1 MCDPI
6 RGRMFELFF
15 LFFFYLN
22 KTHNLVIVKNR
33 IKLKKYL
40 LHKMIKNNNAIYI
53 LLISIALNSC
63 QYENAEE
70 LFYSYIHPPDT
81 TQLDTVINPVLLVN
95 IPFNGK
101 IEDESENKIAI
112 VTHGSPKL
120 TYDRFNKAN
129 RALYLNGHDQF
140 IELDLGEQDSISVSF
155 WFLYE
160 SGISSYASF
169 FDYGYNAAKTNID
182 GYSGATSFS
191 ITTYYNNID
200 VLNADYTFRYQDW
213 YHIYVSSGNENTMY
227 VNTEKVGQLY
237 KSIVLEL
244 SNSNMILGKSV
255 LEKTENE
262 KYFNGIID
270 DIKIYNFLLSE
281 QEICDLYNEGITK

>member
-1 MCDPI
+1 
-6 RGRMFELFF
+6 
-15 LFFFYLN
+15 
-22 KTHNLVIVKNR
+22 
-33 IKLKKYL
+33 
-40 LHKMIKNNNAIYI
+40 MIKNNNPIYVI
-53 LLISIALNSC
+53 LMFIVLNSC

-70 LFYSYIHPPDT
+70 LFYSNIHPIDT
-81 TQLDTVINPVLLVN
+81 TQLDTIINPVLLVD

-101 IEDESENKIAI
+101 IEDESENEIVI

-182 GYSGATSFS
+182 AYSGATSFNL
-191 ITTYYNNID
+191 TTYYNNLE

-227 VNTEKVGQLY
+227 VNTEKAGQLN

-244 SNSNMILGKSV
+244 TNSIMIIGKSV
-255 LEKTENE
+255 LKDTENE

-270 DIKIYNFLLSE
+270 DIKIYNYLLNE
-281 QEICDLYNEGITK
+281 HEIIELYNEGISK